1 MSLFIVSYQCAWD
14 DSYADLKYNQ
24 NLILVSRSV
33 PKPKRRL
40 NYAFRHCNKS
50 TPSSVCV
57 TKRVPFITKCSPEES
72 VQRGEKPDG
81 DTMSGRYKY
90 EKSRR
95 RRRYRRRDRDYDERD
110 QRREQRSSRKKRS
123 YSKSQQKKID
133 TRKID
138 FSPKAIKKQVA
149 RETIRDKSVVYPFG
163 FGAVAG
169 VAALL
174 FGSPLLIAAAATG
187 VFVGTGSWIF
197 NNTLRRQKH
206 VSDYLSEMNTL
217 LAGQTKQSIIDLRR
231 ELQRVR
237 EEQGL
242 KQIDLLQNKYNAFND
257 ILANK
262 FNKGEIT
269 FTRYH
274 AMVEQ
279 VFLAVLDNLKQIT
292 NMRQAINVIDEGHI
306 TKRINDLQSRPQTRT
321 GQEELDALIGRYRLL
336 QNQRDK
342 VQERLAQNESA
353 MTKMDEVMAAISVI
367 NPGQSQASMDM
378 EDAMKEL
385 ETLALRAS
393 SYSSS

>member
-1 MSLFIVSYQCAWD
+1 
-14 DSYADLKYNQ
+14 
-24 NLILVSRSV
+24 
-33 PKPKRRL
+33 
-40 NYAFRHCNKS
+40 
-50 TPSSVCV
+50 
-57 TKRVPFITKCSPEES
+57 
-72 VQRGEKPDG
+72 
-81 DTMSGRYKY
+81 
-90 EKSRR
+90 
-95 RRRYRRRDRDYDERD
+95 
-110 QRREQRSSRKKRS
+110 
-123 YSKSQQKKID
+123 
-133 TRKID
+133 
-138 FSPKAIKKQVA
+138 
-149 RETIRDKSVVYPFG
+149 
-163 FGAVAG
+163 
-169 VAALL
+169 
-174 FGSPLLIAAAATG
+174 
-187 VFVGTGSWIF
+187 
-197 NNTLRRQKH
+197 
-206 VSDYLSEMNTL
+206 MNTL

-257 ILANK
+257 ILENK

-306 TKRINDLQSRPQTRT
+306 TKRINDLQSRAQTRT

-367 NPGQSQASMDM
+367 NPGQSRASMDM

>member
-1 MSLFIVSYQCAWD
+1 
-14 DSYADLKYNQ
+14 
-24 NLILVSRSV
+24 
-33 PKPKRRL
+33 
-40 NYAFRHCNKS
+40 
-50 TPSSVCV
+50 
-57 TKRVPFITKCSPEES
+57 
-72 VQRGEKPDG
+72 
-81 DTMSGRYKY
+81 MSGRYKY

-95 RRRYRRRDRDYDERD
+95 RRRSRRRDRDYEDRD
-110 QRREQRSSRKKRS
+110 QRREQRSPRKKRS
-123 YSKSQQKKID
+123 YSKSQQKKIE

-138 FSPKAIKKQVA
+138 FSPKAINKQVA

-163 FGAVAG
+163 FAAVAG
-169 VAALL
+169 IAALL
-174 FGSPLLIAAAATG
+174 SGSPLFIAAAATG
-187 VFVGTGSWIF
+187 LFVGAGSWIF

-217 LAGQTKQSIIDLRR
+217 LAGQTRQSIIDLRQ

-257 ILANK
+257 ILENK

-306 TKRINDLQSRPQTRT
+306 TKRINDLQSRPQSRT

-342 VQERLAQNESA
+342 VQQRLAQNESA

-367 NPGQSQASMDM
+367 NPGQSRASMDM

>member
-1 MSLFIVSYQCAWD
+1 
-14 DSYADLKYNQ
+14 
-24 NLILVSRSV
+24 
-33 PKPKRRL
+33 
-40 NYAFRHCNKS
+40 
-50 TPSSVCV
+50 
-57 TKRVPFITKCSPEES
+57 
-72 VQRGEKPDG
+72 
-81 DTMSGRYKY
+81 MSGRYKY
-90 EKSRR
+90 EKKRRSRR
-95 RRRYRRRDRDYDERD
+95 RNKDRDND
-110 QRREQRSSRKKRS
+110 EQRKNRQSTSKRR
-123 YSKSQQKKID
+123 YSKSQQKKIAN
-133 TRKID
+133 RKID
-138 FSPKAIKKQVA
+138 FSRKAINREVA
-149 RETIRDKSVVYPFG
+149 RETIRNKTVVYPLG
-163 FGAVAG
+163 MAALAG
-169 VAALL
+169 GAALL
-174 FGSPLLIAAAATG
+174 FGSPLLVATAATG
-187 VFVGTGSWIF
+187 VIFGAGSWIF

-206 VSDYLSEMNTL
+206 VSDYLSEMNAL
-217 LAGQTKQSIIDLRR
+217 LVGQTRQSIIDLRK

-257 ILANK
+257 ILENK

-292 NMRQAINVIDEGHI
+292 NMRQAINVIDERHI
-306 TKRINDLQSRPQTRT
+306 TGRIKDLQSRPQSRS
-321 GQEELDALIGRYRLL
+321 GADELDALIGRYRLL

-342 VQERLAQNESA
+342 VHQKLAQNESA

-367 NPGQSQASMDM
+367 NPGQSRASMDM

>member
-1 MSLFIVSYQCAWD
+1 M
-14 DSYADLKYNQ
+14 
-24 NLILVSRSV
+24 
-33 PKPKRRL
+33 
-40 NYAFRHCNKS
+40 
-50 TPSSVCV
+50 
-57 TKRVPFITKCSPEES
+57 
-72 VQRGEKPDG
+72 
-81 DTMSGRYKY
+81 
-90 EKSRR
+90 
-95 RRRYRRRDRDYDERD
+95 
-110 QRREQRSSRKKRS
+110 
-123 YSKSQQKKID
+123 
-133 TRKID
+133 
-138 FSPKAIKKQVA
+138 
-149 RETIRDKSVVYPFG
+149 VYPLG
-163 FGAVAG
+163 FAAAAG
-169 VAALL
+169 GAALL

-187 VFVGTGSWIF
+187 LFVGTGSWIF

-206 VSDYLSEMNTL
+206 VSDYLSEMNSL
-217 LAGQTKQSIIDLRR
+217 LAGQTRQSIIDLRR

-257 ILANK
+257 ILENK

-306 TKRINDLQSRPQTRT
+306 TQRINDLQSRPQTRT

-367 NPGQSQASMDM
+367 NPGQSRASMDM

>member
-1 MSLFIVSYQCAWD
+1 
-14 DSYADLKYNQ
+14 
-24 NLILVSRSV
+24 
-33 PKPKRRL
+33 
-40 NYAFRHCNKS
+40 
-50 TPSSVCV
+50 
-57 TKRVPFITKCSPEES
+57 
-72 VQRGEKPDG
+72 
-81 DTMSGRYKY
+81 MSGRYKY

-95 RRRYRRRDRDYDERD
+95 RRKYRRRDRDYDDRDKRHDRDYDERD
-110 QRREQRSSRKKRS
+110 KRSSRKKRS
-123 YSKSQQKKID
+123 YSKSQQKKIE

-138 FSPKAIKKQVA
+138 FSQKAINKQVA
-149 RETIRDKSVVYPFG
+149 RETIRDKSVVYPLG
-163 FGAVAG
+163 FAAAAG
-169 VAALL
+169 GAALL

-187 VFVGTGSWIF
+187 LFVGTGSWIF

-206 VSDYLSEMNTL
+206 VSDYLSEMNSL
-217 LAGQTKQSIIDLRR
+217 LVGQTRQSIIDLRR

-257 ILANK
+257 ILENK

-306 TKRINDLQSRPQTRT
+306 TQRINDLQSRPQTRT

-367 NPGQSQASMDM
+367 NPGQSRASMDM